1 MNPDNNLPKDAQ
13 LESAPPP
20 LEEKPEVLPGNISRT
35 PWPQSQV
42 LILAFAIVTLI
53 VAMVAWYQVGRYV
66 ANTSGSPLSQD
77 ASAAAQALK
86 AQVDHLTELEK
97 QITGLSSQLGVLQGS
112 FAQLEKQNNDKV
124 RQIEAHTIEALGET
138 EHTIAEIKGALT
150 EIRQQFQGA
159 LAQNQQE
166 NTKFQ
171 QTMTLTLNQM
181 EKELNQGKEER
192 TLAEVAHYVALAE
205 HRLEV
210 EKDPNLAVKALQ
222 AALQRV
228 SWLKRG
234 SYDGLKNALSADIKN
249 LTAVK
254 IPDWSALSHVLAGM
268 QQDLTLL
275 NLSGMVK
282 NHTVSNKDAPPQPD
296 VPMGFWDNTW
306 ESVKHGLSKVITIRR
321 QGEPIAPL
329 MAPEQAFFL
338 YQNLRL
344 KLEAARLA
352 VLRHDQQ
359 SYHDSLSLA
368 QEWLNRYFDNQAPK
382 AQEIQTILNSLLQEN
397 VEPNLPGISASVK
410 WIQEIGS
417 PAKIRD
423 GT

>member
-1 MNPDNNLPKDAQ
+1 MNPDNNLPKDPQ
-13 LESAPPP
+13 LESAPSP
-20 LEEKPEVLPGNISRT
+20 LDETAVSGNISRSL
-35 PWPQSQV
+35 WPQSPV
-42 LILAFAIVTLI
+42 LILAFAIVTL
-53 VAMVAWYQVGRYV
+53 VFAMVAWYQAGRYA
-66 ANTSGSPLSQD
+66 ANTPGSSLSQE
-77 ASAAAQALK
+77 SSGAAQALK
-86 AQVDHLTELEK
+86 AQVDHLTEQEK
-97 QITGLSSQLGVLQGS
+97 HITSLSSQLGVLQGS

-124 RQIEAHTIEALGET
+124 RQIETHTTEALGEI
-138 EHTIAEIKGALT
+138 EQTIAEIKGSLT
-150 EIRQQFQGA
+150 EMRQQFQGA

-166 NTKFQ
+166 NSKFQ
-171 QTMTLTLNQM
+171 QTMALTLNRM
-181 EKELNQGKEER
+181 EKEINQGKEER

-234 SYDGLKNALSADIKN
+234 SYDGLKNALGTDIKN

-254 IPDWSALSHVLAGM
+254 TPDWSALSHVLAGM
-268 QQDLTLL
+268 QQDLALL
-275 NLSGMVK
+275 TLSGMGK
-282 NHTVSNKDAPPQPD
+282 NHDVSNKDAPIQPD

-321 QGEPIAPL
+321 QGEPVAPL
-329 MAPEQAFFL
+329 MAPDQAFFL

-368 QEWLNRYFDNQAPK
+368 QEWLSRYFNNQAQK
-382 AQEIQTILNSLLQEN
+382 AQEIQTLLKSLLQEN
-397 VEPNLPGISASVK
+397 VEPNLPSISASVK
-410 WIQEIGS
+410 WVQEIGS
-417 PAKIRD
+417 PVSTRD
-423 GT
+423 GP